1 MSKTTESAKTEPTI
15 TDAETDGGS
24 ASSNQQHTPTLLQ
37 SYLKSLRV
45 PTMWRESSTVARQI
59 SQHDGSYELYLQQL
73 AELEVQ
79 QRKAGA
85 IARRLKQ
92 AQFPVNKDIG
102 EFDFAAVPQLNKK
115 RMVDLAQCNFVDLRS
130 NIIFNGQPGTGKTHL
145 AIALGREACRRG
157 YKAKFFTASGLANL
171 YREAREDRQILK
183 LEKQIQKLNL
193 IIIDELGYIPLDR
206 QGAEHLFGFFSQC
219 YEQVSLVITTNLPFA
234 DWPQIFANDQRMTGA
249 LLDRLTHHVHIIAI
263 EGDSFRL
270 KANAKSKKAAAAA
283 TVTAK
288 TTTAA
293 EVGQTDKADKVAAAQ
308 LKKGAN
314 PPSKK

>member
-1 MSKTTESAKTEPTI
+1 MSKSTESTSAEAVNTEAT
-15 TDAETDGGS
+15 T
-24 ASSNQQHTPTLLQ
+24 SSKQHTPTLLQ

-45 PTMWRESSTVARQI
+45 PTMWREASTVARQI
-59 SQHDGSYELYLQQL
+59 AAHDGSYELYLQQL

-92 AQFPVNKDIG
+92 AQFPVNKEMGD
-102 EFDFAAVPQLNKK
+102 FDFTAVPKLNKK
-115 RMVDLAQCNFVDLRS
+115 RMVDLAQCNFIDLRS
-130 NIIFNGQPGTGKTHL
+130 NIIFNGPPGTGKTHL

-171 YREAREDRQILK
+171 YREARDERQILK
-183 LEKQIQKLNL
+183 LEKQIQKLDL
-193 IIIDELGYIPLDR
+193 VIMDELGYIPLDR

-219 YEQVSLVITTNLPFA
+219 YEQVSLIVTTNLPFV

-249 LLDRLTHHVHIIAI
+249 LLDRITHHVHIIAI

-270 KANAKSKKAAAAA
+270 KANAKNKRAPATTKATDAAKSDKANA
-283 TVTAK
+283 
-288 TTTAA
+288 
-293 EVGQTDKADKVAAAQ
+293 GQT
-308 LKKGAN
+308 KKGAN
-314 PPSKK
+314 PPSKP

>member
-1 MSKTTESAKTEPTI
+1 
-15 TDAETDGGS
+15 
-24 ASSNQQHTPTLLQ
+24 
-37 SYLKSLRV
+37 
-45 PTMWRESSTVARQI
+45 MWREASTVARQI
-59 SQHDGSYELYLQQL
+59 SEHDGSYELYLQQL

-92 AQFPVNKDIG
+92 AQFPVNKEVGD
-102 EFDFAAVPQLNKK
+102 FNFAAVPKLNKK
-115 RMVDLAQCNFVDLRS
+115 RMVDLAQCNFINLRS
-130 NIIFNGQPGTGKTHL
+130 NIIFNGPPGTGKTHL

-171 YREAREDRQILK
+171 YREAREERQILK
-183 LEKQIQKLNL
+183 LEKQIQKLDL
-193 IIIDELGYIPLDR
+193 IIMDELGYIPLDR

-219 YEQVSLVITTNLPFA
+219 YEQVSLVVTTNLPFA

-270 KANAKSKKAAAAA
+270 KANAKDKKAAVA
-283 TVTAK
+283 TKPAK
-288 TTTAA
+288 ASST
-293 EVGQTDKADKVAAAQ
+293 
-308 LKKGAN
+308 KKGAH
-314 PPSKK
+314 PPSE

>member
-1 MSKTTESAKTEPTI
+1 MSKSTESTT
-15 TDAETDGGS
+15 AEAVANEATT
-24 ASSNQQHTPTLLQ
+24 SSMQHTPTLLQ
-37 SYLKSLRV
+37 SYLKTLRV
-45 PTMWRESSTVARQI
+45 PTMWREASTVARQI
-59 SQHDGSYELYLQQL
+59 SEHDGSYELYLQQL

-92 AQFPVNKDIG
+92 AQFPVNKEVGD
-102 EFDFAAVPQLNKK
+102 FDFSAVPKLNKK
-115 RMVDLAQCNFVDLRS
+115 RMVDLAQCNFINLRS
-130 NIIFNGQPGTGKTHL
+130 NIIFNGPPGTGKTHL

-171 YREAREDRQILK
+171 YREAREERQILK
-183 LEKQIQKLNL
+183 LEKQIQKLDL
-193 IIIDELGYIPLDR
+193 IIMDELGYIPLDR

-219 YEQVSLVITTNLPFA
+219 YEQVSLVVTTNLPFA

-270 KANAKSKKAAAAA
+270 KANTKNKKPA
-283 TVTAK
+283 VTKPTKK
-288 TTTAA
+288 TPADIDKNN
-293 EVGQTDKADKVAAAQ
+293 QT
-308 LKKGAN
+308 KKGAN
-314 PPSKK
+314 PPSK

>member
-1 MSKTTESAKTEPTI
+1 MSKSTESITTESAKRNDVTVEAVENEAAT
-15 TDAETDGGS
+15 
-24 ASSNQQHTPTLLQ
+24 SSSMQHTPTLLQ

-45 PTMWRESSTVARQI
+45 PTMWREASTVARQI
-59 SQHDGSYELYLQQL
+59 AAHDGSYELYLQQL

-92 AQFPVNKDIG
+92 AQFPVNKDLG
-102 EFDFAAVPQLNKK
+102 DFDFTAVPKLNKK
-115 RMVDLAQCNFVDLRS
+115 RMVDLAQCNFIDLRS
-130 NIIFNGQPGTGKTHL
+130 NIIFNGPPGTGKTHL

-171 YREAREDRQILK
+171 YREAREERQILK
-183 LEKQIQKLNL
+183 LEKQIQKLDV
-193 IIIDELGYIPLDR
+193 IIMDELGYIPLDR

-219 YEQVSLVITTNLPFA
+219 YEQVSLVVTTNLPFV
-234 DWPQIFANDQRMTGA
+234 DWPQIFANDQRLTGA

-270 KANAKSKKAAAAA
+270 KANIKNKKAGA
-283 TVTAK
+283 TTKSAK
-288 TTTAA
+288 ASN
-293 EVGQTDKADKVAAAQ
+293 ADHANANQ
-308 LKKGAN
+308 PQKGAN
-314 PPSKK
+314 PPSK